1 MGLIIHWTLLTSPTA
16 TLTNFNDIHHYM
28 YDSFLQTHYK
38 DHIMAA
44 IIIMTF
50 FASLKGEAIS
60 EVHARANLT
69 LY

>member
-1 MGLIIHWTLLTSPTA
+1 
-16 TLTNFNDIHHYM
+16 
-28 YDSFLQTHYK
+28 
-38 DHIMAA
+38 MAA